1 MKPCRTC
8 GEQPTVT
15 IRAPEEYEFV
25 GSCRIHCC
33 DHYVCADGMV
43 DAIEAWERGTRLINI
58 GLTEITSL

>member
-1 MKPCRTC
+1 MKPCPTC

-15 IRAPEEYEFV
+15 IHAPEEYEFV

-43 DAIEAWERGTRLINI
+43 DAIEAWNEGPRLINI
-58 GLTEITSL
+58 GEITSL

>member
-1 MKPCRTC
+1 MKPCPTC

-43 DAIEAWERGTRLINI
+43 DAIEAWNEGPRLINI